1 MFRVRFRCRARRQVS
16 SGDFLPKHEDE
27 KAQAPTPCV
36 SFDKRFFGR
45 GGCGEG
51 WVWVENL
58 FYRPRGLPGW
68 EREFFFFF
76 LLHL

>member
-1 MFRVRFRCRARRQVS
+1 MFRVRFRCRARRAGS

-27 KAQAPTPCV
+27 KAQEAPAPCV

-51 WVWVENL
+51 WVWVEIF
-58 FYRPRGLPGW
+58 FYRPGGLPGSG
-68 EREFFFFF
+68 REIFFF
-76 LLHL
+76 LGL